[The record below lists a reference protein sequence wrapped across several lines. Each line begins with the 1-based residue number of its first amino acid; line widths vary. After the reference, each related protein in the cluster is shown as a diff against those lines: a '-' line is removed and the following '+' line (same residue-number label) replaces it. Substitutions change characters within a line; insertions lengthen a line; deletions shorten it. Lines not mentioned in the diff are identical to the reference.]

1 VTALVVVWNILARAS
16 TVSWILHAGASP
28 RGKDSFDRIQLRT
41 RYVEDV
47 SAYCDAHPFILSL
60 QGWSPYPD
68 SRMEAT
74 PAFWATFSLQLVT
87 KLHHC
92 KLMDSMICAP
102 QYVSSLLKGVKK
114 IGVP

>member
-16 TVSWILHAGASP
+16 TVSWLHAGEPERKRSEE
-28 RGKDSFDRIQLRT
+28 FDRIQLRT

-68 SRMEAT
+68 SRMRD
-74 PAFWATFSLQLVT
+74 PAFGLRLV
-87 KLHHC
+87 C
-92 KLMDSMICAP
+92 SW
-102 QYVSSLLKGVKK
+102 
-114 IGVP
+114 